1 MLEQEDIARKM
12 LTIIAVIII
21 IKILYAISALGYQL
35 LQVLYRIYIKMTNTP
50 QSCHLITPHNLPIF
64 KVIQ

>member
-35 LQVLYRIYIKMTNTP
+35 LQVL
-50 QSCHLITPHNLPIF
+50 LL
-64 KVIQ
+64 